1 MIIFK
6 IKPLKRT
13 TVSFHNSTF
22 GLGEDAQE
30 TPLSSNSL
38 KRVIFQCDLDT
49 GLTQRA
55 FRSCPC
61 INSSRKKQSVALR
74 PEHNT
79 AIAALCQ
86 TSGTRRR
93 LRFFAGFL
101 STEPLRL
108 SMLLCRVSALS
119 RTAARWG
126 RRSRPGD
133 GLLRRA
139 LSLSSGRRLCA
150 SSGEAGAESG
160 SAPGLYRDT
169 VLLPRS
175 EFPMKLT
182 GQKLLEREVRIQ
194 QECGFADLYSW
205 QRERKAKKEFCLH
218 DGPPYANGDP
228 HVGHALNKILKD
240 IRNRFEML
248 RGRQIHFVPGWDCH
262 GLPIELKALGEL
274 GTSGLSPLQIR
285 RKAREFAEGAVARQ
299 KAAFQRWGLMADW
312 DQCYYTYD
320 GAYEAAELKVFQE
333 MHSKGLVYQDY
344 KPVFWSPS
352 SRTALAEAE
361 LEYNPEHVSRAIYAA
376 FPLSTLPAAMASAGL
391 EGGVSVLV
399 WTTQPWT
406 IPANQAVCFMPNAQY
421 SVLKRTD
428 DSQLLL
434 VATERTASVA
444 ALLGAELESVGTFT
458 GSQLEGGMCT
468 HPTVPDKLVPLVP
481 ANHVTMAK
489 GTGLVHTA
497 PAHGMEDY
505 SVASRFKLSVECM
518 VDEDGVFTHL
528 AGPEL
533 HRLPVMTEGTDKVIR
548 MLKDAGALV
557 KEEQCV
563 HSYPYDWRTKQP
575 VVIRPSKQW
584 FINTASLKDKAK
596 EALQKVRVVPESARG
611 SLLSMLDRRTYWCI
625 SRQRSWGVP
634 IPVFYHRE
642 TGEALLNKHTVSHIA
657 TLFKEK
663 GSDCWWELPIE
674 TLLPD
679 GVLKKSDA
687 GPVTDYVRG
696 EDVLDIWFDSG
707 ASWAAVLEESDTR
720 ADAYVE
726 GKDQIGGWF
735 QSSLLTS
742 VAVRNKAPYK
752 SLMVHG
758 FAVTEKGEKMSKS
771 LGNVVDPDVV
781 INGGK
786 DPSTPAYGADVLR
799 WWVAESNIFS
809 EVQIGPSALNSA
821 RDSIG
826 KLRNTLRFLLGNLQG
841 FDPRTQAVDPKEM
854 HYIDQYMLH
863 LLREYSIKVTD
874 AYSEYDAGRAIRVL
888 QAFINRELSSFYFSI
903 IKDRLYC
910 DPEDSLARRSCQTV
924 LEEILDGVTRSISP
938 ILPHLAEE
946 VYLHAPGHDE
956 GETLFKS
963 GWIKSSSVWRRP
975 GLEEA
980 VEGACAVRDSFLAS
994 IPGKN
999 AAQYD
1004 LTIAIEPG
1012 LLFEL
1017 MESLQEEATSTSS
1030 QLAELMTVA
1039 RVTLTGALP
1048 RDLPPG
1054 ALLSTGSF
1062 LINLEG
1068 GVIRED
1074 SAYSVAAVPTSAARC
1089 PRCRRYTAE
1098 SAECLCPRCQPLVSQ
1113 ARRPSDIA

>member
-1 MIIFK
+1 
-6 IKPLKRT
+6 
-13 TVSFHNSTF
+13 
-22 GLGEDAQE
+22 
-30 TPLSSNSL
+30 
-38 KRVIFQCDLDT
+38 
-49 GLTQRA
+49 
-55 FRSCPC
+55 
-61 INSSRKKQSVALR
+61 
-74 PEHNT
+74 
-79 AIAALCQ
+79 
-86 TSGTRRR
+86 
-93 LRFFAGFL
+93 
-101 STEPLRL
+101 
-108 SMLLCRVSALS
+108 MLLCRVSAVG
-119 RTAARWG
+119 RTLAGCG
-126 RRSRPGD
+126 RRSHRGG
-133 GLLRRA
+133 GLLPRA
-139 LSLSSGRRLCA
+139 LSFSCGRRQGGG
-150 SSGEAGAESG
+150 SDGGSGGV
-160 SAPGLYRDT
+160 SAQGLYRDT

-175 EFPMKLT
+175 EFPVRLT
-182 GQKLLEREVRIQ
+182 GQELLDREVQ
-194 QECGFADLYSW
+194 TQKECGFADLYSW

-248 RGRQIHFVPGWDCH
+248 RGRQVHYIPGWDCH

-274 GTSGLSPLQIR
+274 GTSGLTPLQIR
-285 RKAREFAEGAVARQ
+285 QKAREFAEGAVARQ

-320 GAYEAAELKVFQE
+320 GAYEAAQLKVFQE
-333 MHSKGLVYQDY
+333 MHSKGFIYQDY

-361 LEYNPEHVSRAIYAA
+361 LEYNPEHVSRAIYAT
-376 FPLSTLPAAMASAGL
+376 FPLSTPPPGIASEAGL
-391 EGGVSVLV
+391 EGVSVLV

-406 IPANQAVCFMPNAQY
+406 IPTNQAVCYMPNAQY
-421 SVLKRTD
+421 SVVKRTD
-428 DSQLLL
+428 NSQLLL
-434 VATERTASVA
+434 VATERTASMA
-444 ALLGAELESVGTFT
+444 ALLGTELETVGTFT
-458 GSQLEGGMCT
+458 GSQLEGGICK
-468 HPTVPDKLVPLVP
+468 HPTIPDKEVPLLP

-497 PAHGMEDY
+497 PAHGMDDY
-505 SVASRFKLSVECM
+505 SVASQFKLSVECM
-518 VDEDGVFTHL
+518 VDEDGKFTEL

-533 HRLPVMTEGTDKVIR
+533 QNLSVMTEGTDKVIS
-548 MLKDAGALV
+548 MLTECGALV

-584 FINTASLKDKAK
+584 FINTALLKDKAK
-596 EALQKVRVVPESARG
+596 EALQKVRVLPESARG
-611 SLLSMLDRRTYWCI
+611 SLLTMLDRRTYWCI

-642 TGEALLNKHTVSHIA
+642 TGEALINKHTVSHIA

-663 GSDCWWELPIE
+663 GSDCWWELPVE
-674 TLLPD
+674 TLLPEA
-679 GVLKKSDA
+679 VLNKSKA

-707 ASWAAVLEESDTR
+707 ASWAAVLEESDSR

-752 SLMVHG
+752 SLVVHG
-758 FAVTEKGEKMSKS
+758 FAVSEKGEKMSKS

-786 DPSTPAYGADVLR
+786 DPSVPAYGADVLR

-809 EVQIGPSALNSA
+809 EVQIGPAALNSA

-826 KLRNTLRFLLGNLQG
+826 KLRNTLKFLLGNLQG
-841 FDPRTQAVDPKEM
+841 FDPRVHAVDPKEM

-863 LLREYSIKVTD
+863 LLRDYSIKVTD
-874 AYSEYDAGRAIRVL
+874 AYSEFDAGRAIRVL
-888 QAFINRELSSFYFSI
+888 QAFITRELSSFYFSI

-910 DPEDSLARRSCQTV
+910 DPDDSLGRRSCQTV
-924 LEEILDGVTRSISP
+924 LEEILDGVTRSIAP

-980 VEGACAVRDSFLAS
+980 VEGACAIRDTFLSS
-994 IPGKN
+994 IPGKH

-1017 MESLQEEATSTSS
+1017 MESLQEQPTSTSS

-1039 RVTLTGALP
+1039 RVNLTGKLP
-1048 RDLPPG
+1048 RDLAPD
-1054 ALLSTGSF
+1054 ALLSSGTF

-1074 SAYSVAAVPTSAARC
+1074 SAYSIAAVPTAASRC
-1089 PRCRRYTAE
+1089 PRCRRYTAD
-1098 SAECLCPRCQPLVSQ
+1098 SADCLCPRCQPIVSQ
-1113 ARRPSDIA
+1113 AH

>member
-1 MIIFK
+1 M
-6 IKPLKRT
+6 R
-13 TVSFHNSTF
+13 
-22 GLGEDAQE
+22 
-30 TPLSSNSL
+30 
-38 KRVIFQCDLDT
+38 
-49 GLTQRA
+49 
-55 FRSCPC
+55 FRS
-61 INSSRKKQSVALR
+61 
-74 PEHNT
+74 
-79 AIAALCQ
+79 AIELP
-86 TSGTRRR
+86 R
-93 LRFFAGFL
+93 LY
-101 STEPLRL
+101 
-108 SMLLCRVSALS
+108 MLLCRVSAVSQTL
-119 RTAARWG
+119 ARWG
-126 RRSRPGD
+126 RRSHRGD
-133 GLLRRA
+133 GLLHRA
-139 LSLSSGRRLCA
+139 VSFSSGRYYSV
-150 SSGEAGAESG
+150 SSGEGNTQPAEAGFAQG
-160 SAPGLYRDT
+160 QYRDT
-169 VLLPRS
+169 VLLPRTA
-175 EFPMKLT
+175 FPMKLT
-182 GQKLLEREVRIQ
+182 GQKLLDRELQIQ

-248 RGRQIHFVPGWDCH
+248 RGRQVHYIPGWDCH

-285 RKAREFAEGAVARQ
+285 QKAREFAEGAIARQ
-299 KAAFQRWGLMADW
+299 KAAFQRWGVMADW
-312 DQCYYTYD
+312 DQCYYTYE
-320 GAYEAAELKVFQE
+320 GAYEAAQLKVFQD
-333 MHSKGLVYQDY
+333 MHSKELIYQDY

-361 LEYNPEHVSRAIYAA
+361 LEYNPEHVSRAIYAT
-376 FPLSTLPAAMASAGL
+376 FPLVTLPPKIASEADVSS
-391 EGGVSVLV
+391 VSVLV

-406 IPANQAVCFMPNAQY
+406 IPANQAVCYMPNAQY
-421 SVLKRTD
+421 SVVKRTD
-428 DSQLLL
+428 NSQLLL
-434 VATERTASVA
+434 VATERTASMA
-444 ALLGAELESVGTFT
+444 ALLGTELESVGTFT
-458 GSQLEGGMCT
+458 GSQLEGGICK
-468 HPTVPDKLVPLVP
+468 HPTIPDKEVPLLP

-505 SVASRFKLSVECM
+505 SVASQFNLSVECM
-518 VDEDGVFTHL
+518 VDEDGKFTEL

-533 HRLPVMTEGTDKVIR
+533 QNLSVMREGTEKVIC
-548 MLKDAGALV
+548 MLKECGALV

-596 EALQKVRVVPESARG
+596 DALQKVRVLPESARG
-611 SLLSMLDRRTYWCI
+611 SLLAMLDRRTYWCI

-642 TGEALLNKHTVSHIA
+642 TGEALINKHTVSHIA

-674 TLLPD
+674 TLLPAE
-679 GVLKKSDA
+679 VLKKSKA
-687 GPVTDYVRG
+687 GPVTDYIRG

-707 ASWAAVLEESDTR
+707 ASWAAVLEESDSR
-720 ADAYVE
+720 ADAYLE

-758 FAVTEKGEKMSKS
+758 FAISEKGEKMSKS
-771 LGNVVDPDVV
+771 LGNVVDPDTV

-786 DPSTPAYGADVLR
+786 DSSMPAYGADVLR

-809 EVQIGPSALNSA
+809 EVQIGPSVLNSA
-821 RDSIG
+821 RDSVN
-826 KLRNTLRFLLGNLQG
+826 KLRNTLKFLLGNVHG
-841 FDPRTQAVDPKEM
+841 FDPRVQAVDAKEM

-874 AYSEYDAGRAIRVL
+874 AYSEFDAGRVIRIL
-888 QAFINRELSSFYFSI
+888 QAFISRDLSSFYFSI

-910 DPEDSLARRSCQTV
+910 DPEDSLGRRSCQTV
-924 LEEILDGVTRSISP
+924 LEEVLDGLTRSIAP

-946 VYLHAPGHDE
+946 VYVHAPGHDKE
-956 GETLFKS
+956 ETLFRS

-980 VEGACAVRDSFLAS
+980 VEGACAIRDSFLSS

-999 AAQYD
+999 AAKYD
-1004 LTIAIEPG
+1004 LTVAIEPG

-1017 MESLQEEATSTSS
+1017 MESLQEEPTSTSS
-1030 QLAELMTVA
+1030 QLAELMMAA
-1039 RVTLTGALP
+1039 RVNLSSQLP
-1048 RDLPPG
+1048 RDLPPD
-1054 ALLSTGSF
+1054 ALLKHGSF

-1074 SAYSVAAVPTSAARC
+1074 SAYSIAVVPTSAARC
-1089 PRCRRYTAE
+1089 PRCRRYTSE
-1098 SAECLCPRCQPLVSQ
+1098 SADCMCPRCQTVVSQ
-1113 ARRPSDIA
+1113 AH

>member
-1 MIIFK
+1 
-6 IKPLKRT
+6 
-13 TVSFHNSTF
+13 
-22 GLGEDAQE
+22 
-30 TPLSSNSL
+30 
-38 KRVIFQCDLDT
+38 
-49 GLTQRA
+49 
-55 FRSCPC
+55 
-61 INSSRKKQSVALR
+61 
-74 PEHNT
+74 
-79 AIAALCQ
+79 
-86 TSGTRRR
+86 
-93 LRFFAGFL
+93 
-101 STEPLRL
+101 
-108 SMLLCRVSALS
+108 MLLCRVSAVSQTL
-119 RTAARWG
+119 ARWG
-126 RRSRPGD
+126 RRSHREG
-133 GLLRRA
+133 GLLHRA
-139 LSLSSGRRLCA
+139 LSYSSSRCHGVSPGEGNA
-150 SSGEAGAESG
+150 QPAEAGNG
-160 SAPGLYRDT
+160 QGLYRDT
-169 VLLPRS
+169 VLLPRT

-182 GQKLLEREVRIQ
+182 GQKLLDREIQIQ
-194 QECGFADLYSW
+194 QECGFAELYTW

-248 RGRQIHFVPGWDCH
+248 RGRQVHYIPGWDCH
-262 GLPIELKALGEL
+262 GLPIELKALGDL
-274 GTSGLSPLQIR
+274 GTSGLTPLQIR
-285 RKAREFAEGAVARQ
+285 KKAREFAEGAIARQ
-299 KAAFQRWGLMADW
+299 RAAFQRWGVMADW

-320 GAYEAAELKVFQE
+320 GAYEAAQLKVFQE
-333 MHSKGLVYQDY
+333 MHNKGFIYQDY

-361 LEYNPEHVSRAIYAA
+361 LEYNPEHVSRAIYAT
-376 FPLSTLPAAMASAGL
+376 FPLSTLPPEIASKGL
-391 EGGVSVLV
+391 EGISVLV

-406 IPANQAVCFMPNAQY
+406 IPANQAVCYMPNAQY
-421 SVLKRTD
+421 SVVKRAD
-428 DSQLLL
+428 NSQLLL
-434 VATERTASVA
+434 VATERTASMA
-444 ALLGAELESVGTFT
+444 ALLGTELESVGTFT
-458 GSQLEGGMCT
+458 GSQLEGGICK
-468 HPTVPDKLVPLVP
+468 HPTIPDKEVRLLP

-497 PAHGMEDY
+497 PAHGMDDY
-505 SVASRFKLSVECM
+505 SVASQFKLSVECM
-518 VDEDGVFTHL
+518 VDEDGKFTEL

-533 HRLPVMTEGTDKVIR
+533 QNLSVMSEGTDKVIS
-548 MLKDAGALV
+548 MLKECGALV

-596 EALQKVRVVPESARG
+596 EALQKVRILPESARAG
-611 SLLSMLDRRTYWCI
+611 LLAMLDKRTYWCI

-634 IPVFYHRE
+634 IPVFYHKE
-642 TGEALLNKHTVSHIA
+642 TGEALLNKHTLSHIA
-657 TLFKEK
+657 NLFKEK

-674 TLLPD
+674 TLLPNE
-679 GVLKKSDA
+679 VLKKSKA
-687 GPVTDYVRG
+687 SPVTDYIRG

-707 ASWAAVLEESDTR
+707 ASWAAVLEESDPR

-742 VAVRNKAPYK
+742 IAARNKAPYK
-752 SLMVHG
+752 SLVVHG
-758 FAVTEKGEKMSKS
+758 FAVGEKGEKMSKS
-771 LGNVVDPDVV
+771 LGNVVDPDEV

-786 DPSTPAYGADVLR
+786 DPSMPAYGADVLR

-809 EVQIGPSALNSA
+809 EVQIGPTVLNLA
-821 RDSIG
+821 RDSIN
-826 KLRNTLRFLLGNLQG
+826 KLRNTLKFLLGNVQG
-841 FDPRTQAVDPKEM
+841 FDPRVQAVDPKEM

-874 AYSEYDAGRAIRVL
+874 AYSEFDAGRAIRVL
-888 QAFINRELSSFYFSI
+888 QAFITRDLSSFYFSI

-910 DPEDSLARRSCQTV
+910 DAEDSLGRRSCQTV
-924 LEEILDGVTRSISP
+924 LEEILDGVTRSIAP
-938 ILPHLAEE
+938 VLPHLAEE
-946 VYLHAPGHDE
+946 VYLHAPGHDK

-963 GWIKSSSVWRRP
+963 GWVKSSSVWRRP

-980 VEGACAVRDSFLAS
+980 VEGACAIRDSFLSS

-1004 LTIAIEPG
+1004 LTIAIEPC

-1017 MESLQEEATSTSS
+1017 MESLQEEPSSTSS
-1030 QLAELMTVA
+1030 QLAELMMVA
-1039 RVTLTGALP
+1039 RVNLTGQLP
-1048 RDLPPG
+1048 RDLPPD
-1054 ALLSTGSF
+1054 AVLSHGTF

-1074 SAYSVAAVPTSAARC
+1074 SAYSIAVVPTSAARC

-1098 SAECLCPRCQPLVSQ
+1098 SADCLCLRCQTVISQ
-1113 ARRPSDIA
+1113 AH

>member
-1 MIIFK
+1 
-6 IKPLKRT
+6 
-13 TVSFHNSTF
+13 
-22 GLGEDAQE
+22 
-30 TPLSSNSL
+30 
-38 KRVIFQCDLDT
+38 
-49 GLTQRA
+49 
-55 FRSCPC
+55 
-61 INSSRKKQSVALR
+61 
-74 PEHNT
+74 
-79 AIAALCQ
+79 
-86 TSGTRRR
+86 
-93 LRFFAGFL
+93 
-101 STEPLRL
+101 
-108 SMLLCRVSALS
+108 MLLCRVSAVSQTL
-119 RTAARWG
+119 ARWG
-126 RRSRPGD
+126 RRSHREG
-133 GLLRRA
+133 GLLHRA
-139 LSLSSGRRLCA
+139 LSYSSSRCHGVSPGEGNA
-150 SSGEAGAESG
+150 QPAEAGNG
-160 SAPGLYRDT
+160 QGLYRDT
-169 VLLPRS
+169 VLLPRT

-182 GQKLLEREVRIQ
+182 GQKLLDREIQIQ
-194 QECGFADLYSW
+194 QECGFAELYSW

-248 RGRQIHFVPGWDCH
+248 RGRQVHYIPGWDCH
-262 GLPIELKALGEL
+262 GLPIELKALGDL
-274 GTSGLSPLQIR
+274 GTSGLTPLQIR
-285 RKAREFAEGAVARQ
+285 KKAREFAEGAIARQ
-299 KAAFQRWGLMADW
+299 RAAFQRWGVMADW

-320 GAYEAAELKVFQE
+320 GAYEAAQLKVFQE
-333 MHSKGLVYQDY
+333 MHNKGFVYQDY

-361 LEYNPEHVSRAIYAA
+361 LEYNPEHVSRAIYAT
-376 FPLSTLPAAMASAGL
+376 FPLSTLPPEIASKGL
-391 EGGVSVLV
+391 EGVSVLV

-406 IPANQAVCFMPNAQY
+406 IPANQAVCYMPNAQY
-421 SVLKRTD
+421 SVVKRAD
-428 DSQLLL
+428 NSQLLL
-434 VATERTASVA
+434 VATERTASMA
-444 ALLGAELESVGTFT
+444 ALLGTELESVGTFT
-458 GSQLEGGMCT
+458 GSQLEGGICK
-468 HPTVPDKLVPLVP
+468 HPTIPDKEVQLLP

-497 PAHGMEDY
+497 PAHGMDDY
-505 SVASRFKLSVECM
+505 SVASQFKLSVECM
-518 VDEDGVFTHL
+518 VDEDGKFTEL

-533 HRLPVMTEGTDKVIR
+533 QNLSVMSEGTDKVIS
-548 MLKDAGALV
+548 MLKECGALV

-596 EALQKVRVVPESARG
+596 EALQKVRILPESARAG
-611 SLLSMLDRRTYWCI
+611 LLAMLDKRTYWCI

-634 IPVFYHRE
+634 IPVFYHKE

-657 TLFKEK
+657 NLFKEK

-674 TLLPD
+674 TLLPNE
-679 GVLKKSDA
+679 VLKKSKV

-707 ASWAAVLEESDTR
+707 ASWAAVLEESDPR

-742 VAVRNKAPYK
+742 VAARNKAPYK
-752 SLMVHG
+752 SLVVHG
-758 FAVTEKGEKMSKS
+758 FAVGEKGEKMSKS
-771 LGNVVDPDVV
+771 LGNFVDPDEV

-786 DPSTPAYGADVLR
+786 DPSMPAYGADVLR
-799 WWVAESNIFS
+799 WWVAESNVFS
-809 EVQIGPSALNSA
+809 EVQIGPTVLNSA
-821 RDSIG
+821 RDSIN
-826 KLRNTLRFLLGNLQG
+826 KLRNTLKFLLGNVQG
-841 FDPRTQAVDPKEM
+841 FDPRVQAVDPKEM

-874 AYSEYDAGRAIRVL
+874 AYTEFDAGRAIRVL
-888 QAFINRELSSFYFSI
+888 QAFITRDLSSFYFSI

-910 DPEDSLARRSCQTV
+910 DAEDSLGRRSCQTV
-924 LEEILDGVTRSISP
+924 LEEILDGVTRSIAP
-938 ILPHLAEE
+938 VLPHLAEE
-946 VYLHAPGHDE
+946 VYLHAPGHDK

-963 GWIKSSSVWRRP
+963 GWVKSSSVWRRP

-980 VEGACAVRDSFLAS
+980 VEGACAIRDSFLSS

-1004 LTIAIEPG
+1004 LTIAIEPC

-1017 MESLQEEATSTSS
+1017 MESLQEEPSSTSS
-1030 QLAELMTVA
+1030 QLAELMMVA
-1039 RVTLTGALP
+1039 RVNLTGQLP
-1048 RDLPPG
+1048 RDLPPD
-1054 ALLSTGSF
+1054 AVLSHGTF

-1074 SAYSVAAVPTSAARC
+1074 SAYSIAVVPTSAARC

-1098 SAECLCPRCQPLVSQ
+1098 SADCLCPRCQTVISQ
-1113 ARRPSDIA
+1113 AH

>member
-1 MIIFK
+1 
-6 IKPLKRT
+6 
-13 TVSFHNSTF
+13 
-22 GLGEDAQE
+22 
-30 TPLSSNSL
+30 
-38 KRVIFQCDLDT
+38 
-49 GLTQRA
+49 
-55 FRSCPC
+55 
-61 INSSRKKQSVALR
+61 
-74 PEHNT
+74 
-79 AIAALCQ
+79 
-86 TSGTRRR
+86 
-93 LRFFAGFL
+93 
-101 STEPLRL
+101 
-108 SMLLCRVSALS
+108 MLLCRVSAVSQTL
-119 RTAARWG
+119 TRWG
-126 RRSRPGD
+126 RRSHRGG
-133 GLLRRA
+133 GLLHRA
-139 LSLSSGRRLCA
+139 LSFSSSRCHVV
-150 SSGEAGAESG
+150 SPGEVSAKPAEAG

-175 EFPMKLT
+175 EFPMRLT
-182 GQKLLEREVRIQ
+182 GQKLLDRELQIQ

-248 RGRQIHFVPGWDCH
+248 RGRQVHYIPGWDCH

-274 GTSGLSPLQIR
+274 GTSGLSPMQIR
-285 RKAREFAEGAVARQ
+285 QKARQFAEGAIARQ

-320 GAYEAAELKVFQE
+320 GAYEAAQLKVFQE
-333 MHSKGLVYQDY
+333 MHGKGFIYQDY

-361 LEYNPEHVSRAIYAA
+361 LEYNPEHVSRAIYAT
-376 FPLSTLPAAMASAGL
+376 FPLSTLPPEMASEGL
-391 EGGVSVLV
+391 ESGVSVLV

-406 IPANQAVCFMPNAQY
+406 IPANQAVCYMPNAQY
-421 SVLKRTD
+421 SVVKRAD
-428 DSQLLL
+428 NSQLLL

-444 ALLGAELESVGTFT
+444 ALLATELESIGTFT
-458 GSQLEGGMCT
+458 GSQLEGGICK
-468 HPTVPDKLVPLVP
+468 HPTIPDKEVPLLP

-505 SVASRFKLSVECM
+505 SVASQFKLPVECM
-518 VDEDGVFTHL
+518 VDEDGKFTDL

-533 HRLPVMTEGTDKVIR
+533 QHLCVMTEGTDKVIS
-548 MLKDAGALV
+548 MLAECGALL

-596 EALQKVRVVPESARG
+596 EALQKVRVLPESARG
-611 SLLSMLDRRTYWCI
+611 SLLTMLDRRTYWCI

-642 TGEALLNKHTVSHIA
+642 TGEALINKHTVSHLA
-657 TLFKEK
+657 ELFKEK

-679 GVLKKSDA
+679 QVLKNSKA

-707 ASWAAVLEESDTR
+707 ASWAAVLEEKMEGDAEEPESRLSWLPAPLRKPLASESDSR

-752 SLMVHG
+752 SLVVHG
-758 FAVTEKGEKMSKS
+758 FAVSEKGEKMSKS

-786 DPSTPAYGADVLR
+786 DPSVPAYGADVLR
-799 WWVAESNIFS
+799 WWVAESNVFS
-809 EVQIGPSALNSA
+809 EVQIGPTALNSA

-826 KLRNTLRFLLGNLQG
+826 KLRNTLKFLLGNLQG
-841 FDPRTQAVDPKEM
+841 FDPRVQAVDPKEM

-863 LLREYSIKVTD
+863 QLREYSIKVTD
-874 AYSEYDAGRAIRVL
+874 AYSEFDAGRAIRVL
-888 QAFINRELSSFYFSI
+888 QAFITRDLSSFYFSI

-910 DPEDSLARRSCQTV
+910 DPEDSLGRRSCQTV
-924 LEEILDGVTRSISP
+924 LEEILDGVTRSIAP

-946 VYLHAPGHDE
+946 VYLHAPGHDG

-980 VEGACAVRDSFLAS
+980 VEGACAIRDSFLSS

-1039 RVTLTGALP
+1039 RVNLASGLP
-1048 RDLPPG
+1048 RDLPPD
-1054 ALLSTGSF
+1054 APLSHGTF

-1074 SAYSVAAVPTSAARC
+1074 SAYSIAAVPTSAARC
-1089 PRCRRYTAE
+1089 PRCRRYTAD
-1098 SAECLCPRCQPLVSQ
+1098 SADCLCPRCQTIVSQ
-1113 ARRPSDIA
+1113 AH